1 MAPCKRTLILS
12 SGAFRRPAAADELLD
27 EPIAVIAL
35 DLDAAS
41 AARAPGA
48 AAFLEFR
55 RERSGKPSPVM
66 TVTPLPLRPWVSR
79 LTRTVPPPVVLPG
92 VPRLQMHSRMG
103 RRQLGQRS
111 PMPVV

>member
-48 AAFLEFR
+48 
-55 RERSGKPSPVM
+55 GKPSPVM